1 MLIEHLGLG
10 ALGLICGMAVAGGT
24 FALIVGISVV
34 PRVVFMSKTAKEVMF
49 YENMIMLGG
58 IIGNI
63 ITVFTDIP
71 IPLGSVGLILFGLGC
86 GIQVG
91 CLVMALAEIMNV
103 FPIMFRRIS
112 LKIGMSYV
120 ITAMALG
127 KVIGGLWYF
136 YQQMGAGM

>member
-1 MLIEHLGLG
+1 MLIEHLLLG
-10 ALGLICGMAVAGGT
+10 AFGLICGMAVAGGT

-34 PRVVFMSKTAKEVMF
+34 PRVVFMSKTAKEVIF
-49 YENMIMLGG
+49 YENAIMLGG
-58 IIGNI
+58 ILGNM
-63 ITVFTDIP
+63 ITVFADIQ
-71 IPLGSVGLILFGLGC
+71 IPFGSPVLILFGLGC

-112 LKIGMSYV
+112 LKMGMSYV
-120 ITAMALG
+120 ITAMAAG

-136 YQQMGAGM
+136 YHQIGAGM

>member
-1 MLIEHLGLG
+1 MLIEHLLLG
-10 ALGLICGMAVAGGT
+10 AFGLICGMAVAGGT

-34 PRVVFMSKTAKEVMF
+34 PRVVFMSKTAKEVIF
-49 YENMIMLGG
+49 YENAIMLGG
-58 IIGNI
+58 ILGNM
-63 ITVFTDIP
+63 ITVFTELQIP
-71 IPLGSVGLILFGLGC
+71 FGRPMLILFGLGC

-112 LKIGMSYV
+112 LKMGMTFV
-120 ITAMALG
+120 ITAMAAG

-136 YQQMGAGM
+136 YHQIGAGM

>member
-1 MLIEHLGLG
+1 MLIEHLLLG
-10 ALGLICGMAVAGGT
+10 AFGLICGMAVAGGT

-34 PRVVFMSKTAKEVMF
+34 PRVVFMSKTAKEVIF
-49 YENMIMLGG
+49 YENAIMLGG
-58 IIGNI
+58 ILGNI
-63 ITVFTDIP
+63 ITVFTDIQ
-71 IPLGSVGLILFGLGC
+71 IPFGSPVLILFGLGC

-112 LKIGMSYV
+112 LKMGMSYV
-120 ITAMALG
+120 ITAMAAG

-136 YQQMGAGM
+136 YHQIGAGM

>member
-34 PRVVFMSKTAKEVMF
+34 PRVVFMSKTAKEVIF

-103 FPIMFRRIS
+103 FPIIFRRIS

>member
-58 IIGNI
+58 ILGNI

-71 IPLGSVGLILFGLGC
+71 IPLGSFGLILFGLGC

-127 KVIGGLWYF
+127 KVMGGLWYF
-136 YQQMGAGM
+136 YHQMGAGM

>member
-1 MLIEHLGLG
+1 MLIEHLCLG

-71 IPLGSVGLILFGLGC
+71 IPLGSFGLILFGLGC

-136 YQQMGAGM
+136 YQQMGA

>member
-58 IIGNI
+58 ILGNI

-71 IPLGSVGLILFGLGC
+71 IPLGSFGLILFGLGC

-103 FPIMFRRIS
+103 FPIIFRRIS

-136 YQQMGAGM
+136 YHQMGAGM

>member
-71 IPLGSVGLILFGLGC
+71 IPLGSFGLILFGLGC

>member
-34 PRVVFMSKTAKEVMF
+34 PRVVFMSKTAKEVIF

>member
-34 PRVVFMSKTAKEVMF
+34 PRVVFMSKTAKEVIF
-49 YENMIMLGG
+49 YENVIMLGG
-58 IIGNI
+58 VFGNI

-71 IPLGSVGLILFGLGC
+71 IPLGSFGLILFGLGF

-120 ITAMALG
+120 ITAMAVG

-136 YQQMGAGM
+136 YHQMGAGT